1 MKQIYFLCSV
11 LALAGVVLLA
21 SCSDDNGLYFT
32 QNEVIGDVVT
42 GKQIRLEG
50 NTLKV
55 YTTEVGS
62 VNVQGASGGI
72 TAVSSDE
79 RVATVRCVNDQPK
92 QVIVNGVKEGSARI
106 VVTDAKGTATSF
118 VVVVTDVEQA
128 WGTRTII
135 TAGDEVRCMVEGVS
149 HEDSLA
155 IAKDARERFAGLKY
169 VVKSR
174 AYIPTEAYRMY
185 IYDRTDKL
193 LEKYAAVWNEVKQ
206 ADATTFYFDLLS
218 DYRVKEPLERLSISP
233 QLGLERSVS
242 RFYKKQYPKLKN
254 VIIRQS
260 VKFLKL

>member
-21 SCSDDNGLYFT
+21 SCSDDDGLYFT

-106 VVTDAKGTATSF
+106 VVTDAKGTTTSF

-128 WGTRTII
+128 WGTRTVL
-135 TAGDEVRCMVEGVS
+135 TTGDEVRCMVEGVS
-149 HEDSLA
+149 HDDSLA
-155 IAKDARERFAGLKY
+155 IAKDVRERFAGLKY

-174 AYIPTEAYRMY
+174 AYVPTEAYRMY

-193 LEKYAAVWNEVKQ
+193 LEKYAVVWNEVKQ
-206 ADATTFYFDLLS
+206 ADATIFYFDLLS
-218 DYRVKEPLERLSISP
+218 DYRVKEPLERLSVSP

-242 RFYKKQYPKLKN
+242 RFYEKQYPKLKN